1 MEPLEKEARTLKTR
15 LEEIGQEIHRYVRAL
30 GQGTLSLPQPS
41 LPFFRTRSTFSQ
53 FENIEDKFV
62 WVHLND
68 FQKALKGLGLFPGG
82 ERLKGLPKIP
92 QVLFMEAG
100 KLPVF
105 LRAKGPLTDKDLKAL
120 RRAYDRITAQHNQTK
135 KPAKAKS

>member
-1 MEPLEKEARTLKTR
+1 MAEHRQFIETVKQAMKQARYSGRELAMAIGVNPSYITR
-15 LEEIGQEIHRYVRAL
+15 VLA
-30 GQGTLSLPQPS
+30 GTRNSPS
-41 LPFFRTRSTFSQ
+41 AKVV
-53 FENIEDKFV
+53 EDIARV
-62 WVHLND
+62 LQLNPD
-68 FQKALKGLGLFPGG
+68 
-82 ERLKGLPKIP
+82 R
-92 QVLFMEAG
+92 LFMEAG